1 VSERA
6 VFRIPP
12 LTILGAV
19 LLAVCATPVAFGAPW
34 FWLVYLLPVAVV
46 VWVLRVRTVVDADGL
61 TVRRI
66 VGSRR
71 VPWSEIRSLHLRDK
85 GGVRAV
91 LTDGAELPLPSVRVR
106 DLPQLAAASGGH
118 LSVSAPPSGR
128 PEERRPSGSTPPSMG
143 DE

>member
-46 VWVLRVRTVVDADGL
+46 VWVLRVRTTVDEEAL
-61 TVRRI
+61 TVRRL

-91 LTDGAELPLPSVRVR
+91 LTDGGELPLPSVRVR

-118 LSVSAPPSGR
+118 LSL
-128 PEERRPSGSTPPSMG
+128 G